1 MAGQKSAVP
10 VAILAVVG
18 GILACAVC
26 LGAPR
31 TTEAGG
37 LLSQCVKF
45 AVRNYGAALQAAG
58 VLEEV
63 PPLIVGADAVQE
75 KVPEARYLIANANAI
90 GEEVRAY
97 LEKFP
102 NGTAFVPYDQLVDLN
117 EGDVDPGLSQWW
129 WTMPVAYTG
138 ASQPG
143 QVHPDVIRHMPILA
157 SAALSYSHTRPGAV
171 MLSLIR
177 GGGLDILPH
186 FDTTALE
193 HRLHIPVVAPDPKSG
208 GTCAVAVWLDS
219 GQRLLTRRHR
229 PQGTVSCAWGTNP
242 SCKLLARRT
251 CLIKRASTAWKTT
264 SGPAK
269 CASL

>member
-1 MAGQKSAVP
+1 MP
-10 VAILAVVG
+10 VCDILRADTKISQHNRLGSTSSVHRNPHAHPSSCSHGWTEVG
-18 GILACAVC
+18 S
-26 LGAPR
+26 
-31 TTEAGG
+31 AGG
-37 LLSQCVKF
+37 HSCSSRWYSGLCCVPGCATHDGSWWASQCVKF

-143 QVHPDVIRHMPILA
+143 QSPP
-157 SAALSYSHTRPGAV
+157 
-171 MLSLIR
+171 
-177 GGGLDILPH
+177 
-186 FDTTALE
+186 
-193 HRLHIPVVAPDPKSG
+193 
-208 GTCAVAVWLDS
+208 
-219 GQRLLTRRHR
+219 
-229 PQGTVSCAWGTNP
+229 
-242 SCKLLARRT
+242 
-251 CLIKRASTAWKTT
+251 
-264 SGPAK
+264 
-269 CASL
+269 